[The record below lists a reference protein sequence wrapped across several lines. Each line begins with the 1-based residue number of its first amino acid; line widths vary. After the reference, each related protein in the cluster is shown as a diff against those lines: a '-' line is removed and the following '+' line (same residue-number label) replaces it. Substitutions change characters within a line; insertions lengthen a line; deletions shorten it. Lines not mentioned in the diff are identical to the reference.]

1 MLNDQDLDLM
11 IDEIMSDLVD
21 VKVESVICSSQCY
34 SQKPGIRIFP
44 ICIESRLY
52 ALETKLRAHLD
63 AYCIQCSQVDHV
75 SLYTISLGERDEIME
90 QCFTIISEFDKRV
103 IEIFKQYREIL
114 TPHFTQEQWCKQ
126 NTLSVTEQKINF

>member
-11 IDEIMSDLVD
+11 IEEIMSDLVD

-103 IEIFKQYREIL
+103 IEIYKQYREIL
-114 TPHFTQEQWCKQ
+114 TPYFTQEQWCKQ

>member
-1 MLNDQDLDLM
+1 MLNEKDLDLM
-11 IDEIMSDLVD
+11 IDEMMSDLLD

-114 TPHFTQEQWCKQ
+114 TPHFTREQWCKQ